1 MVFHLLFHEDL
12 FRETKGELLIEAGE
26 VAPLQKKKAAGLL
39 NGVRSTGD
47 PAFNDKLQ
55 ACGAILT
62 HEPVTVF
69 ENIIT
74 SMGPGSALPF
84 ALQLAAYL
92 AGNAVAD
99 SFAERWG
106 IRYRA

>member
-1 MVFHLLFHEDL
+1 MVFLSIAAGKLVAAICAAPSHVL
-12 FRETKGELLIEAGE
+12 GE
-26 VAPLQKKKAAGLL
+26 AAGLL
-39 NGVRSTGD
+39 NGVRSTVD
-47 PAFNDKLQ
+47 PAFNDKLK

-92 AGNAVAD
+92 AGNAGAD
-99 SFAERWG
+99 AFAERWG